1 MSSYSIEVP
10 MDDDG
15 FIRRE
20 CPNCEHEFK
29 WHSGPTDDRP
39 LGEIDPSVYF
49 CPLCGESALTD
60 QWWTQTQ
67 VEFQQQFIMSH
78 LHEEVEHGLKDAFR
92 GMKGW
97 TYKPGRNDEP
107 TPASLT
113 EPNDMLII
121 QPPCHPWEPLKI
133 PNDHLGPV
141 HCLICGQQ
149 FAV

>member
-10 MDDDG
+10 LDDDG

-20 CPNCEHEFK
+20 CPHCEYEFK

-39 LGEIDPSVYF
+39 RGEIDPSVYF
-49 CPLCGESALTD
+49 CPLCGESALPD
-60 QWWTQTQ
+60 QWWTQAQ
-67 VEFQQQFIMSH
+67 VEFQEQFIMSH
-78 LHEEVEHGLKDAFR
+78 VHEEVEHGFKDAFR

-107 TPASLT
+107 TPDSLT
-113 EPNDMLII
+113 EPNDMLIVL
-121 QPPCHPWEPLKI
+121 PPCHPWEPLKI
-133 PNDHLGPV
+133 PEDHLGPV

-149 FAV
+149 FAA